1 MSDSESIGIPYDGS
15 APESVDSWSRS
26 IFAALSSWPVA
37 RTGVWTRWD
46 PGYLLLEVSTSGG
59 EAIEPIFLDTAEG
72 GLNVHFGYWED
83 TFPYFGTGSD
93 QEDATVA
100 AAQAERLV
108 EQWLDGTLRTA
119 VCYRA
124 DGSWCGSMSVE
135 GPDAEPQLR
144 GFVSHLLD
152 FAPARIELRSPAR
165 KDWEE
170 IAIPPDWLGPP
181 PKHSPR
187 LP

>member
-1 MSDSESIGIPYDGS
+1 MIRGRLSKIAGKPVS
-15 APESVDSWSRS
+15 AASYPEDER
-26 IFAALSSWPVA
+26 
-37 RTGVWTRWD
+37 
-46 PGYLLLEVSTSGG
+46 
-59 EAIEPIFLDTAEG
+59 
-72 GLNVHFGYWED
+72 
-83 TFPYFGTGSD
+83 
-93 QEDATVA
+93 
-100 AAQAERLV
+100 AQRLV
-108 EQWLDGTLRTA
+108 EQWLEGTLRTA

-152 FAPARIELRSPAR
+152 FAPARIELRSPAC

-170 IAIPPDWLGPP
+170 IAIPPDWLVPP